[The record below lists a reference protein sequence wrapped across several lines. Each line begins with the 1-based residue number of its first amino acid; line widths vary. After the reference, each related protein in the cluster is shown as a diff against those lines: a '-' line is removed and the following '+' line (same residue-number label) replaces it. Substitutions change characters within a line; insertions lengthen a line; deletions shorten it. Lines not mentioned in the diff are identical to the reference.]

1 MARAW
6 RFGDF
11 VNTDQIIPGRDNVT
25 TDPGELDRACFI
37 EHGPEF
43 AAEVRPGD
51 VIVAGEEF
59 GCGSSGEHAVI
70 AILATGVSAVPAT
83 SFARIFYCY
92 CNAINRGLALL
103 ECPEAAAVEDGAEVE
118 LDPARGRVLDR
129 TGNRELLTRPL
140 PELTQR
146 IARHGG
152 VVELVRAHGSLNR
165 ACGSECEPAPLP
177 DSSE

>member
-11 VNTDQIIPGRDNVT
+11 VNTDQIIPGRYNVI

-37 EHGPEF
+37 EHRPEF

-51 VIVAGEEF
+51 VIVAGEDF
-59 GCGSSGEHAVI
+59 GCGSSREHAMI

-83 SFARIFYCY
+83 SFARIFYR
-92 CNAINRGLALL
+92 NAVNRGLALL
-103 ECPEAAAVEDGAEVE
+103 ECPEAVEDGAEVE

-129 TGNRELLTRPL
+129 TGDRELLTRPL
-140 PELTQR
+140 PELAQR
-146 IARHGG
+146 IARHGA
-152 VVELVRAHGSLNR
+152 VVELVRAHGSLNGAR
-165 ACGSECEPAPLP
+165 GSECEPAPP
-177 DSSE
+177 QTHRNRRMR